1 MFQSRVFD
9 YFILIED
16 LFFNIFLVS
25 SIRSNF
31 TKMDVIKVM
40 RVCFFVFLYR
50 VSADNMFELNCGLS
64 INCSF
69 ST

>member
-1 MFQSRVFD
+1 
-9 YFILIED
+9 
-16 LFFNIFLVS
+16 
-25 SIRSNF
+25 
-31 TKMDVIKVM
+31 MDVIKVM
-40 RVCFFVFLYR
+40 RVWFFVVVWYR